1 MICMMSLLTTAC
13 DDDEDDDNDT
23 HKSSR
28 NMVVASRQN
37 TETTFL
43 KKTIG
48 ANKKILTRKCLPF
61 CCCFKGVI
69 ATFSSI
75 IKFRNVTHSDW
86 LKKLAL

>member
-1 MICMMSLLTTAC
+1 MVIGDC

-43 KKTIG
+43 KKPLVQKKVLDSKMLTFLLLFQRSYRYIFFY
-48 ANKKILTRKCLPF
+48 NK
-61 CCCFKGVI
+61 V
-69 ATFSSI
+69 
-75 IKFRNVTHSDW
+75 
-86 LKKLAL
+86 

>member
-1 MICMMSLLTTAC
+1 MVIGDC

-48 ANKKILTRKCLPF
+48 AKK
-61 CCCFKGVI
+61 
-69 ATFSSI
+69 SS
-75 IKFRNVTHSDW
+75 
-86 LKKLAL
+86 

>member
-1 MICMMSLLTTAC
+1 MVIGDY

-43 KKTIG
+43 KKPLVQT
-48 ANKKILTRKCLPF
+48 KK
-61 CCCFKGVI
+61 
-69 ATFSSI
+69 S
-75 IKFRNVTHSDW
+75 
-86 LKKLAL
+86 

>member
-43 KKTIG
+43 KKNHWCKQKNLNSKMLTFLLLFQRSYRYIFFY
-48 ANKKILTRKCLPF
+48 NK
-61 CCCFKGVI
+61 V
-69 ATFSSI
+69 
-75 IKFRNVTHSDW
+75 
-86 LKKLAL
+86 